1 MQAAISS
8 GVVVEAE
15 VNWMKENKNI
25 LRTNRT
31 WDIDREVV
39 SWEREKKENY
49 RDIRFIWV
57 GGERGWA

>member
-8 GVVVEAE
+8 GVVVEADA
-15 VNWMKENKNI
+15 NWMKENKNI

-39 SWEREKKENY
+39 SWERKKENY

-57 GGERGWA
+57 GGERVRS

>member
-15 VNWMKENKNI
+15 ANWMKENKNL
-25 LRTNRT
+25 LRPNRT

-39 SWEREKKENY
+39 SLGRKKENY
-49 RDIRFIWV
+49 RDIRFVWV